1 MNVHGSIRF
10 RSFASLAVAAAGL
23 TITGCMP
30 DGILLT
36 PVSTNRELV
45 EKTVYREGAW
55 ASDKVAVIDV
65 AGLLINAHAEQ
76 LFGSGEHPVGLLLE
90 QLDKARRD
98 DSVKGVV
105 LRINSPG
112 GAVTASELMHEE
124 VTRFRAKTGK
134 PVVAVLMDVAA
145 SGGYYVACACDQIFA
160 QKSTVTGSIGVIVQ
174 TFDLTGTMAKLGVHG
189 DAITSGPNKAAGSP
203 FAEMTDDQ
211 RAIFQEIV
219 DQLYGQFVEVVAA
232 GREGLDEDQVKDLA
246 DGRVY
251 TAGQALEVG
260 LIDRIGTM
268 RDAIAEIKT
277 RAGLGKIRL
286 VRYHRPTGY
295 VANYH
300 AVAPQRPGDINLI
313 NFDLPAL
320 WSLTVPRFLYLW
332 APGG

>member
-1 MNVHGSIRF
+1 
-10 RSFASLAVAAAGL
+10 
-23 TITGCMP
+23 MP
-30 DGILLT
+30 GGILLT
-36 PVSTNRELV
+36 PVSTNRALT
-45 EKTVYREGAW
+45 EKTIYREGVW

-65 AGLLINAHAEQ
+65 EGLLINAHAAQ

-98 DSVKGVV
+98 ASVKGVV

-112 GAVTASELMHEE
+112 GTVTASELMHEE
-124 VTRFRAKTGK
+124 VTRFRAKTHK
-134 PVVAVLMDVAA
+134 PVIAVLMDVAA

-160 QKSTVTGSIGVIVQ
+160 QRSTITGSIGVIMQ
-174 TFDLTGTMAKLGVHG
+174 TFDLTGTMAKLGVRG

-203 FAEMTDDQ
+203 FAKMTDDQ

-232 GREGLDEDQVKDLA
+232 GREDLDEDQVRDLA

-251 TAGQALEVG
+251 TAAQALEAG

-268 RDAIAEIKT
+268 RDAIAEVKS
-277 RAGLGKIRL
+277 RAGLDKIRL
-286 VRYHRPTGY
+286 VRYHRPAGY

-300 AVAPQRPGDINLI
+300 AAVPQRPGDVNLI
-313 NFDLPAL
+313 NFDLPDL

>member
-10 RSFASLAVAAAGL
+10 GSLGVLAATAGLAAAG
-23 TITGCMP
+23 CMP
-30 DGILLT
+30 GGILLT
-36 PVSTNRELV
+36 PVSTNRALT
-45 EKTVYREGAW
+45 EKTIYREGVW

-65 AGLLINAHAEQ
+65 EGLLINAHAAQ

-98 DSVKGVV
+98 ASVKGVV

-112 GAVTASELMHEE
+112 GTVTASELMHEE
-124 VTRFRAKTGK
+124 VTRFRAKTHK
-134 PVVAVLMDVAA
+134 PVIAVLMDVAA

-160 QKSTVTGSIGVIVQ
+160 QRSTITGSIGVIMQ
-174 TFDLTGTMAKLGVHG
+174 TFDLTGTMAKLGVRG

-203 FAEMTDDQ
+203 FAKMTDDQ

-219 DQLYGQFVEVVAA
+219 DQLYGQFVEVAAA
-232 GREGLDEDQVKDLA
+232 GREDLDEDQVRDLA

-251 TAGQALEVG
+251 TAAQALEAG

-268 RDAIAEIKT
+268 RDAIAEVKS
-277 RAGLGKIRL
+277 RAGLDKIRL
-286 VRYHRPTGY
+286 VRYHRPAGY

-300 AVAPQRPGDINLI
+300 AAVPQRPGDVNLI
-313 NFDLPAL
+313 NFDLPDL